1 MSHRPTDLPF
11 DRVALERLVER
22 ERADYVARNPVSA
35 GRQAGTGHLF
45 GGVPMTWLAK
55 SAGPFPLH
63 FDRAS
68 GARIVD
74 ADGHEL
80 LDFCLGDTGAMAG
93 HSPAPT
99 VAAVSRRYAELG
111 GATTMLLTEDAGV
124 VGSILA
130 ERFGLPLWSFA
141 LTATDANRWVI
152 RLARALTG
160 RPKILVY
167 SYSYHGS
174 VDESFAVKG
183 PDGGAVAR
191 RGNVGPPCDVAAT
204 TRVAE
209 FNDLADLERELA
221 HGDVAAVLMEP
232 AMTNMGIV
240 LPDDGYLAG
249 VRALTRAAGTLLIN
263 DETHTLSAGPGGCT
277 AAWGLEPDIVT
288 LGKAIG
294 GGIPAA
300 AYGISA
306 EVAARLDARTDLDLV
321 DTGGVG
327 GTLAGNA
334 LSLAAVRAT
343 LTEVLTPE
351 AFTRMTGLATWY
363 AQGLEAT
370 IAAVGLP
377 WSVAQLGARAE
388 YRFVAPA
395 PRDGTASEAATD
407 LLVEDY
413 LHLYLLNRGVL
424 LTPFHNMALMCPA
437 TTLAD
442 VDRHLDLFG
451 DAVAGLVAA

>member
-1 MSHRPTDLPF
+1 MNDQAGYDPRAVEAM
-11 DRVALERLVER
+11 VAQ
-22 ERADYVARNPVSA
+22 ERATYLARNPVSA
-35 GRQAGTGHLF
+35 ARQGGTGNLF

-55 SAGPFPLH
+55 SAAPFPLH
-63 FDRAS
+63 FEGAF
-68 GARIVD
+68 GARVVD

-80 LDFCLGDTGAMAG
+80 VDFCLGDTGAMAG
-93 HSPAPT
+93 HSPLPT
-99 VAAVSRRYAELG
+99 VEAVARRYGTLG

-124 VGSILA
+124 CGSILA
-130 ERFGLPLWSFA
+130 DRFGLPLWSFA
-141 LTATDANRWVI
+141 LTATDANRWSI

-160 RPKILVY
+160 RSKILVN

-183 PDGGAVAR
+183 PDGAVSR
-191 RGNVGPPCDVAAT
+191 RGNVGPPCDVART

-240 LPDDGYLAG
+240 LPEPGYLAG

-277 AAWGLEPDIVT
+277 AAWRLEPDIVT

-294 GGIPAA
+294 GGIPSA
-300 AYGISA
+300 AYGISQDVA
-306 EVAARLDARTDLDLV
+306 DRLAARPDLDLV

-351 AFTRMTGLATWY
+351 AFVQMTALSTRYATGVEKIIRGA
-363 AQGLEAT
+363 
-370 IAAVGLP
+370 GLP
-377 WSVAQLGARAE
+377 WSISQLGARAE
-388 YRFVAPA
+388 YRFTDPA
-395 PRDGTASEAATD
+395 PRNGTASEAATD
-407 LLVEDY
+407 LLLEDY

-437 TTLAD
+437 TTEAD
-442 VDRHLDLFG
+442 VDLHLGLLG
-451 DAVAGLVAA
+451 GAVDQLVGA